1 MIFIFF
7 ILTSCINS
15 INFTKYKTVGSE
27 QKIKE
32 LFKAIE
38 NNDVESCR
46 SLIESGANTNCKNSE
61 GKTALTKSIESVN
74 LEICRLLINSGA
86 NINEKNTNGT
96 AALHVAVH
104 KCTYMSYILEYVN
117 FLSRG
122 NVIIDEQ
129 ERQRKIRKYE
139 LLDRREIEKIA
150 NLIGIF
156 SKKLERDV
164 KRDKLAA
171 FIRKCRE
178 ISAKYIAID
187 EQEHQR
193 KIRKYE
199 LLDRREIEKI
209 SNLIGIFSKKFKRD
223 GKEGELAAFMRKC
236 QKFNAKCL
244 IDSMARQS
252 KKHLQIS
259 MRLSQWRKSITCREF
274 YTNYYL
280 KRIEI
285 VNFLLNNSAD
295 VNSIEDK
302 SLNTPLHIAAF
313 SGNVDLVNTLLR
325 CRDIDTNMKNKK
337 EELPLDIARD
347 FCDRFS
353 SSELQVSTLNIPI
366 PDLSGVVERISE
378 FSERM
383 ISKQK

>member
-139 LLDRREIEKIA
+139 LLDRREIEKI
-150 NLIGIF
+150 
-156 SKKLERDV
+156 
-164 KRDKLAA
+164 
-171 FIRKCRE
+171 
-178 ISAKYIAID
+178 
-187 EQEHQR
+187 
-193 KIRKYE
+193 
-199 LLDRREIEKI
+199 

-274 YTNYYL
+274 YTNYYF